1 MAKSIHTTAYK
12 KIISLLRSKRENA
25 NITQKQLADSLGVNQ
40 AVISKIEIC
49 ERRVDIVELK
59 SICDKIN
66 VDFIEFCT
74 ESLKIIETYNEKHSN
89 Q

>member
-1 MAKSIHTTAYK
+1 MEKSIHSIAYK
-12 KIISLLRSKRENA
+12 QIISLLRSKREKA

-49 ERRVDIVELK
+49 ERRLDIVELK

-66 VDFIEFCT
+66 VDFIEFCA
-74 ESLKIIETYNEKHSN
+74 ESLKLIENYNEKHSN

>member
-1 MAKSIHTTAYK
+1 MAKSIHSTAYK
-12 KIISLLRSKRENA
+12 QIISLLRSKRENA
-25 NITQKQLADSLGVNQ
+25 NITQQQLADSLGVNQ

>member
-1 MAKSIHTTAYK
+1 MAKSIHSTSYK
-12 KIISLLRSKRENA
+12 QIISLLRSKRENA

>member
-1 MAKSIHTTAYK
+1 MAKSIHSTAYK
-12 KIISLLRSKRENA
+12 QIISLLRSKRENA

>member
-1 MAKSIHTTAYK
+1 MAKSIHSTAYK
-12 KIISLLRSKRENA
+12 QIISLLRSKRENA
-25 NITQKQLADSLGVNQ
+25 YITQKQLADSLGVNQ